1 MKGLC
6 GTPSYSVWA
15 FVSVLLTV
23 WLAGASGQVPIVA
36 VDEGHFNVHTA
47 ATTYKGLADAIRRD
61 GLRVDALTGR
71 FTGETL
77 RTVAVLVISNARAAA
92 SGPLDERGRP
102 AFTSSELDTIVDW
115 VRRGGGLLLVVDHY
129 PIGGANHELGARF
142 GVDILNGE
150 TSDPLYQRDEIGGQV
165 TTGSGGTVTASNQ
178 IVFERRSRAIA
189 DHPITCGLS
198 QAERIDRVAT
208 FRGTSFDTPP
218 AAVPLLRFSDSA
230 IDALGPTGTER
241 RPAAGRN
248 QGLAMSFGNGRVVFL
263 GEAAMLTDIDLP
275 AVQNRQ
281 FAINVVRWLAGRLN
295 ESTADMCGV
304 R

>member
-1 MKGLC
+1 MKRLC
-6 GTPSYSVWA
+6 GTPSSSVWA
-15 FVSVLLTV
+15 FVIVPLTI
-23 WLAGASGQVPIVA
+23 WLARASGQVPIVGI
-36 VDEGHFNVHTA
+36 DEGHFNVHTV

-71 FTGETL
+71 FTAETL

-92 SGPLDERGRP
+92 SGPLDARGRP
-102 AFTSSELDTIVDW
+102 AFTSSELDTVVDW

-129 PIGGANHELGARF
+129 PIGSANQELGARF

-150 TSDPLYQRDEIGGQV
+150 TSDPLYERDELGARV
-165 TTGSGGTVTASNQ
+165 ATGSGGTVTVSSQ
-178 IVFERRSRAIA
+178 IIFERASKAIA

-208 FRGTSFDTPP
+208 FRGTSFDAPP
-218 AAVPLLRFSDSA
+218 AAVPLLRFSDAA
-230 IDALGPTGTER
+230 IDALGPAGTPR

-248 QGLAMSFGNGRVVFL
+248 QGLAMSFGNGRVVLL
-263 GEAAMLTDIDLP
+263 GEAAMLTNIDLP

-281 FAINVVRWLAGRLN
+281 FAINVIRWLAGRLN
-295 ESTADMCGV
+295 ETTANTCGV